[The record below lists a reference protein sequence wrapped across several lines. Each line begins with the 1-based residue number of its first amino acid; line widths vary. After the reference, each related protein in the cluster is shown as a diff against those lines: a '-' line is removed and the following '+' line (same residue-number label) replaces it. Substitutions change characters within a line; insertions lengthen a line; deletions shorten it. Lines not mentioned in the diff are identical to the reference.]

1 MEKQERIDEL
11 KQLKDKNLLM
21 GGPERIARQC
31 QLGRLTARE
40 RIEKL
45 FDAGTFQEE
54 GLLVQSLAPDK
65 EGKITHVNEV
75 GGTGK
80 INGRIAIAH
89 ADDATVYTQG
99 VRPAT
104 QQPRGLSSKLYPE
117 LCHPVIHLA
126 DGGDL
131 NSYLNLPG
139 RWGSINPT
147 RVLTGL
153 RKVPHVTAIMGECIG
168 IPAMEV
174 IAADFVVQV
183 KGTTMGLFDP
193 RMLAMPLEEGVK
205 VEELGGWKVHSE
217 VTGQVDAVA
226 ENDEQCLQIIRDFLS
241 YMPRNCN
248 EEPPAVPTSD
258 PADRKL
264 DRLMTIIPDK
274 PIRVYDQYHVIKQI
288 VDDGKYLSIKPNWGK
303 TLITCLARMNGRVVG
318 IIANQTLYNA
328 GAAGPDECDKATDFI
343 ILCDTYN
350 IPLIFLADTPGHL
363 VGRPAEQKRIPTKI
377 MLWMEAMGFATVPK
391 ICIIIR
397 KAYGMA
403 ISNMCGPNC
412 GPDYIAAMTTAE
424 ISFMSP
430 EAAANVVYLRRIEA
444 AANPEE
450 ERAKLIRQM
459 ELESAPFPAAQVG
472 LLDDVIDP
480 RDTRKYIIDRLE
492 FLRTCK
498 GDFVSD
504 HRLENWPTGL

>member
-11 KQLKDKNLLM
+11 KQLMEKNLQM
-21 GGPERIARQC
+21 VGPERIAKQRQN
-31 QLGRLTARE
+31 GRLTARE
-40 RIEKL
+40 RLDKL
-45 FDAGTFQEE
+45 FDSGTFREE
-54 GLLVQSLAPDK
+54 GVLIQAMVPDR
-65 EGKITHVNEV
+65 EGKITHINEIESN
-75 GGTGK
+75 GK
-80 INGRIAIAH
+80 INGRITIAH
-89 ADDATVYTQG
+89 ADDVTSLSTGIRAG
-99 VRPAT
+99 T
-104 QQPRGLSSKLYPE
+104 QQPRGLSPKLYPE
-117 LCHPVIHLA
+117 LCHPVVHLA
-126 DGGDL
+126 DGGDQT
-131 NSYLNLPG
+131 SYLNLPG
-139 RWGSINPT
+139 RRGTGNPV
-147 RVLTGL
+147 RALNGL
-153 RKVPHVTAIMGECIG
+153 RRVPHITAVMGDCIG

-183 KGTTMGLFDP
+183 KGTTMGLYDP
-193 RMLAMPLEEGVK
+193 RLLAVQLENNVK
-205 VEELGGWKVHSE
+205 VEELGGWKLHSE
-217 VTGQVDAVA
+217 ITGEVDAVA

-241 YMPRNCN
+241 YMPRNTD
-248 EEPPAVPTSD
+248 EEPPAVTPTD
-258 PADRKL
+258 PPDRKC

-274 PIRVYDQYHVIKQI
+274 PIRVYDQYQVIKQI
-288 VDDGKYLSIKPNWGK
+288 VDDGKYFSIKPNWGK

-363 VGRPAEQKRIPTKI
+363 VGKPAEQKRIPTKI
-377 MLWMEAMGFATVPK
+377 MIWMEAMGFATVPK
-391 ICIIIR
+391 ICVIIR

-403 ISNMCGPNC
+403 ISNMCGPSC

-444 AANPEE
+444 SPNPEE

-492 FLRTCK
+492 YLRTCK